1 MNKLYR
7 DLKYT
12 HPSYDRLQLEKNKL
26 LYKGGIDIIKS
37 AALFIPQRVGESEN
51 TYKARL
57 SNATYTNYFAAVVD
71 NFVSSLFSKDVS
83 IVPSTDEDVQVDE
96 FYNEFAHDADRCGQ
110 SFAQSLKKVFRE
122 SLINGVGYIGVDFPI
137 SETLPASI
145 QEEDSLGLSRAYTYY
160 IDPVSV
166 VNYSINELNE
176 YDWLLLKKETYVQAW
191 GGSEP
196 LVQFE
201 FKLWESKDSRITWTK
216 YKSAK
221 LYKLNEEPKDF
232 DEFVIDSEGS
242 TSFKQIPV
250 IRLEMP
256 EGLNVAQKIG
266 AICIDHFRLRSSLFF
281 AQERSLYAMPY
292 FKQGAELPASGDHS
306 YINENVHR
314 GLDAAQVFSNRGFTV
329 IGPEDELGF
338 VEPKGTSYEIV
349 DKQINDIVNEI
360 YRVVGQMSQAIA
372 VSGKESRSA
381 AAKHADNKSL
391 EMILSEY
398 GKLVKQFGV
407 AIYTMISEA
416 RLEDI
421 EWQGQGLSSYEVID
435 KEQLISE
442 AVSFNEMMID
452 VPSITFKKAYLSK
465 IAQSFAPNVSPEIML
480 QIEKEIS
487 EYCDKNKDKI
497 LKMSEPLEDHADE
510 VNQA

>member
-1 MNKLYR
+1 
-7 DLKYT
+7 
-12 HPSYDRLQLEKNKL
+12 
-26 LYKGGIDIIKS
+26 
-37 AALFIPQRVGESEN
+37 
-51 TYKARL
+51 
-57 SNATYTNYFAAVVD
+57 
-71 NFVSSLFSKDVS
+71 
-83 IVPSTDEDVQVDE
+83 
-96 FYNEFAHDADRCGQ
+96 
-110 SFAQSLKKVFRE
+110 
-122 SLINGVGYIGVDFPI
+122 
-137 SETLPASI
+137 
-145 QEEDSLGLSRAYTYY
+145 
-160 IDPVSV
+160 
-166 VNYSINELNE
+166 
-176 YDWLLLKKETYVQAW
+176 
-191 GGSEP
+191 
-196 LVQFE
+196 
-201 FKLWESKDSRITWTK
+201 
-216 YKSAK
+216 
-221 LYKLNEEPKDF
+221 
-232 DEFVIDSEGS
+232 
-242 TSFKQIPV
+242 
-250 IRLEMP
+250 
-256 EGLNVAQKIG
+256 
-266 AICIDHFRLRSSLFF
+266 
-281 AQERSLYAMPY
+281 
-292 FKQGAELPASGDHS
+292 
-306 YINENVHR
+306 
-314 GLDAAQVFSNRGFTV
+314 
-329 IGPEDELGF
+329 
-338 VEPKGTSYEIV
+338 
-349 DKQINDIVNEI
+349 
-360 YRVVGQMSQAIA
+360 MSQAIA